1 MNEAMARQYL
11 DYNGEMPQTLKEQ
24 AVRSVARRHFNTEM
38 PTAEQI
44 KEMEPKV
51 KSYFNNNK
59 KRVPKLR
66 GDVNGRRPRPRHAHQ
81 AGQVGRVACLRADP
95 TSVCHT

>member
-1 MNEAMARQYL
+1 MRRWRVN
-11 DYNGEMPQTLKEQ
+11 TLTTTE
-24 AVRSVARRHFNTEM
+24 RCRRLARRHFNTEM

-59 KRVPKLR
+59 KRVRSYVETSTAAGHDRDTLIKQAKL
-66 GDVNGRRPRPRHAHQ
+66 GAW
-81 AGQVGRVACLRADP
+81 RA
-95 TSVCHT
+95 

>member
-1 MNEAMARQYL
+1 MARQYL
-11 DYNGEMPQTLKEQ
+11 DYSGEMPRTRKEQ

-59 KRVPKLR
+59 KRVRSYVETSTAAGHDRDTLIKQAKLGAWR
-66 GDVNGRRPRPRHAHQ
+66 
-81 AGQVGRVACLRADP
+81 
-95 TSVCHT
+95 T

>member
-11 DYNGEMPQTLKEQ
+11 DYNGEMPQT
-24 AVRSVARRHFNTEM
+24 RSVARRHFNTEM

-59 KRVPKLR
+59 NKKRVRSYVETSTAAGHDRDTLIKQAKLGAWR
-66 GDVNGRRPRPRHAHQ
+66 
-81 AGQVGRVACLRADP
+81 
-95 TSVCHT
+95 T

>member
-1 MNEAMARQYL
+1 MRRWRVN
-11 DYNGEMPQTLKEQ
+11 TLTTTE
-24 AVRSVARRHFNTEM
+24 RCRRLARRHFNTEM

-59 KRVPKLR
+59 NKKRVRSYVETSTAAGHDRDTLIKQAKLGAWR
-66 GDVNGRRPRPRHAHQ
+66 
-81 AGQVGRVACLRADP
+81 
-95 TSVCHT
+95 T

>member
-1 MNEAMARQYL
+1 MRRWRV
-11 DYNGEMPQTLKEQ
+11 DTLTTTE
-24 AVRSVARRHFNTEM
+24 RCRRLARRHFNTEM

-59 KRVPKLR
+59 KRVRSYVETSTAAGHDRDTLIKQAKLGAWR
-66 GDVNGRRPRPRHAHQ
+66 
-81 AGQVGRVACLRADP
+81 
-95 TSVCHT
+95 T

>member
-1 MNEAMARQYL
+1 
-11 DYNGEMPQTLKEQ
+11 
-24 AVRSVARRHFNTEM
+24 M

-59 KRVPKLR
+59 KRVRSYVETSTAAGHDRDTLIKQAKLGAWR
-66 GDVNGRRPRPRHAHQ
+66 
-81 AGQVGRVACLRADP
+81 
-95 TSVCHT
+95 T

>member
-1 MNEAMARQYL
+1 MNEAIARQYL
-11 DYNGEMPQTLKEQ
+11 DYNGEMPQT
-24 AVRSVARRHFNTEM
+24 RSVARRHFNTEM

-59 KRVPKLR
+59 KRVRSYVETSTAAGHDRDTLIKQAKLGAWR
-66 GDVNGRRPRPRHAHQ
+66 
-81 AGQVGRVACLRADP
+81 
-95 TSVCHT
+95 T